1 MLQKKPIKFWD
12 INVDN
17 IVISKL
23 IETKTNSK
31 QLIGYSDKTI
41 RLLVLIIP
49 KTSEYVKKFKVKE
62 GDKYKTIKLMSLKLF
77 GLVLKA

>member
-1 MLQKKPIKFWD
+1 M
-12 INVDN
+12 
-17 IVISKL
+17 
-23 IETKTNSK
+23 
-31 QLIGYSDKTI
+31 IGYSHKTI